1 VRAVFNKQ
9 SDNSSATHWF
19 QRQTPQSAKPE
30 TRHHPEFRVGHK
42 LQFGPS
48 QTAIQK
54 RQPAFNVKK
63 RQIECEVKVKNP
75 ARNSPFCPKPE
86 SMIVPQRLF

>member
-1 VRAVFNKQ
+1 VRAVFDEQ

-30 TRHHPEFRVGHK
+30 TQHHPEFVMAHK

-54 RQPAFNVKK
+54 RQPAINVKK
-63 RQIECEVKVKNP
+63 RRIECEVMVKVP
-75 ARNSPFCPKPE
+75 AHNSPFCPKPG
-86 SMIVPQRLF
+86 SAIVTLGLF